1 MMPIVRGILV
11 AVDMCQNATHRDSA
25 IASGTLHV
33 PLTQIVATTV
43 FRTSQQPVATANAIA
58 KEQAHALLMLIA

>member
-25 IASGTLHV
+25 IASGTLPV
-33 PLTQIVATTV
+33 PLTQSVATTV

-58 KEQAHALLMLIA
+58 KEVEQ

>member
-25 IASGTLHV
+25 IASGTLPV

-58 KEQAHALLMLIA
+58 KEVKL

>member
-25 IASGTLHV
+25 IASGTLPV